1 MAPPPLLPI
10 SQWPRTQFSLI
21 DSYYNAIQC
30 QSLQVL
36 KGKNGRTVGKNHH
49 LLTTA
54 TLNHGKSLKLTERF
68 RMCHVSKIELS
79 AFAMDTIGVPR
90 ACQILG
96 HLRTLTWG
104 IERFH
109 TTAQQEVPPF
119 VSTLP
124 LILSPQGPTVSL
136 LCSVE
141 IKHRY
146 RVTYKSKWYVWYVMS
161 VVRNDIKLL

>member
-1 MAPPPLLPI
+1 MAPGCLPFANQPMAADTVFTHWFILQCHTMPKPANSQGEKRTNSWKDSPLADHCNFKPWQI
-10 SQWPRTQFSLI
+10 TE
-21 DSYYNAIQC
+21 
-30 QSLQVL
+30 V
-36 KGKNGRTVGKNHH
+36 
-49 LLTTA
+49 
-54 TLNHGKSLKLTERF
+54 ERF

-79 AFAMDTIGVPR
+79 TCAMDTIGVPR

-124 LILSPQGPTVSL
+124 LILSPQRQQWVSRAL
-136 LCSVE
+136 SKSSKDIRWWE
-141 IKHRY
+141 Q
-146 RVTYKSKWYVWYVMS
+146 VTCQV
-161 VVRNDIKLL
+161 I